1 MSENLK
7 TVATDIKEFSDFIV
21 NNCYYVDKTQYIKT
35 IMKDGSA
42 TMLFTRPRRFGKS
55 ITLSM
60 IKSFLEINYED
71 PSDKSKQ
78 IELFKDTEIFK
89 DKEFCDEYMGQYPV
103 IFLSLKDAW
112 SKESS
117 EIAINKFFDEL
128 GKVAEEFQFLLVS
141 DKLDANLKKNLQE
154 LIDLKDRKIPY
165 TQKWI
170 TGTSF
175 LSDLM
180 SILKAATSKDVVVL
194 IDEYDVPLSKVA
206 NCDFYPK
213 IRDITS
219 ILFSSGLKNNKLLK
233 KSVITGCLRVAKE
246 SIFTGL
252 NNFYSCGLD
261 NYDYSK
267 LFGFTTD
274 EVKTML
280 SYYGL
285 DDRYAEYQKW
295 YDGYHI
301 GDDDIFCPW
310 DVISRTKAILVS
322 PKLGPESYWG
332 GTGNIELVSKMFASD
347 PDTYADDLQS
357 LLDGKSI
364 TVKVSRDINYEILG
378 KSKNSNYFWNFL
390 FSSGYLTYA
399 KNLKHE
405 EQVADE
411 VNSNTQKTVSL
422 VIPNLSVR
430 EELGDAISWCFTK
443 ANPKFNETL
452 PDLLFALKQ
461 TDPGCLEEY
470 LQDTLATYVSIYDT
484 QKGTDK
490 ESMYHAFLNGRFSS
504 VFTKKTFE
512 YASNAELGDGRAD
525 FSFLL
530 PLENSLDSPTIG
542 FIIEIKAAQNETE
555 MRDLAKE
562 AVVQAKAKNYV
573 KGMFDNH
580 IDDID
585 EVKVFGIAFYK
596 KSCRVELECFKLENF
611 EG

>member
-60 IKSFLEINYED
+60 LKSFLEINYED

-141 DKLDANLKKNLQE
+141 DKLDANLKKSLQE

-206 NCDFYPK
+206 NCDFYQK

-430 EELGDAISWCFTK
+430 EELADAISWCFTTE
-443 ANPKFNETL
+443 NPEFTKSLKTL
-452 PDLLFALKQ
+452 ISALKGDKAILLQ
-461 TDPGCLEEY
+461 RY
-470 LQDTLATYVSIYDT
+470 LNTTLSSYVSIYDT

-490 ESMYHAFLNGRFSS
+490 ESMYHTFLNGRFSS
-504 VFTKKTFE
+504 VFASKKYE

-530 PLENSLDSPTIG
+530 PLEDSLDSPTIG
-542 FIIEIKAAQNETE
+542 FVIEIKAAPSKDQMES
-555 MRDLAKE
+555 LAKE
-562 AVVQAKAKNYV
+562 ALQQAKDKNYV

-585 EVKVFGIAFYK
+585 EVRAYGIAFYK
-596 KSCRVELECFKLENF
+596 KSCKVVLESFKAKDLE
-611 EG
+611 

>member
-1 MSENLK
+1 MSDKLK
-7 TVATDIKEFSDFIV
+7 KVATDIKTFSDFIE
-21 NNCYYVDKTQYIKT
+21 NDCYYVDKTQYIKT

-60 IKSFLEINYED
+60 LQSFLEMNYEN
-71 PSDKSKQ
+71 PSDKSKP
-78 IELFKDTEIFK
+78 IALFKDTEIFQ
-89 DKEFCDEYMGQYPV
+89 DKEFCDKYMGQYPV
-103 IFLSLKDAW
+103 IYLSLKEAFDIDGYEN
-112 SKESS
+112 SLLKIYQVLGRFVQKFNFLTKCDKLTEDEQGTLKNILTLRTNKSS
-117 EIAINKFFDEL
+117 IAQKK
-128 GKVAEEFQFLLVS
+128 GVAEELIG
-141 DKLDANLKKNLQE
+141 NLTQYLYTYTGKKC
-154 LIDLKDRKIPY
+154 I
-165 TQKWI
+165 
-170 TGTSF
+170 
-175 LSDLM
+175 
-180 SILKAATSKDVVVL
+180 VL
-194 IDEYDVPLSKVA
+194 IDEYDVPLSKISHL
-206 NCDFYPK
+206 DFYQN
-213 IRDITS
+213 IRQFIS
-219 ILFSSGLKNNKLLK
+219 NLFSAGLKNNEALEKGI
-233 KSVITGCLRVAKE
+233 ITGCLRVAKE

-261 NYDYSK
+261 DYDYSK
-267 LFGFTTD
+267 LFGFTKD

-285 DDRYAEYQKW
+285 EDRYAEYQKW

-301 GDDDIFCPW
+301 GDNDIFCPW
-310 DVISRTKAILVS
+310 DVISRTDDLLAN
-322 PKLGPESYWG
+322 KLQPESYWG
-332 GTGNIELVSKMFASD
+332 GTGNIELVSKMFAKD
-347 PDTYADDLQS
+347 PDSYADDLQN
-357 LLDGKSI
+357 LVDGKSI
-364 TVKVSRDINYEILG
+364 TVKLSSDINYEILG
-378 KSKNSNYFWNFL
+378 NSENSNYFWSFL

-399 KNLKHE
+399 KYLTIE
-405 EQVADE
+405 EQTDE
-411 VNSNTQKTVSL
+411 DVNINTQKTVEL

-430 EELGDAISWCFTK
+430 KELADAIAWCFTTH
-443 ANPKFNETL
+443 NPDYAKSLKTL
-452 PDLLFALKQ
+452 ITALKGDKAILLQ
-461 TDPGCLEEY
+461 RY
-470 LQDTLATYVSIYDT
+470 LNTTLSSYVSVYDT

>member
-1 MSENLK
+1 MCEKLK
-7 TVATDIKEFSDFIV
+7 GVNVDIQSFAQFKNEG
-21 NNCYYVDKTQYIKT
+21 CYYIDKTRYIKDILLNCGT
-35 IMKDGSA
+35 
-42 TMLFTRPRRFGKS
+42 TVLFTRPRRFGKT

-60 IKSFLEINYED
+60 LQSFLEMNYEN

-89 DKEFCDEYMGQYPV
+89 DKEFCDKYMGQYPV
-103 IFLSLKDAW
+103 IYLSLKEAWDAN
-112 SKESS
+112 SYEDALQNMYEELS
-117 EIAINKFFDEL
+117 NFVQKFD
-128 GKVAEEFQFLLVS
+128 FLLDS
-141 DKLDANLKKNLQE
+141 DKLTKRQLQKLNNLLTISDSSLSQIKQKSAAERMFRELTQE
-154 LIDLKDRKIPY
+154 LL
-165 TQKWI
+165 
-170 TGTSF
+170 
-175 LSDLM
+175 
-180 SILKAATSKDVVVL
+180 AHTSKKCIVL

-206 NCDFYPK
+206 HCDFYQK
-213 IRDITS
+213 IRDFIS
-219 ILFSSGLKNNKLLK
+219 KLFSSGLKNNDCLEKA
-233 KSVITGCLRVAKE
+233 VITGCLRVAKE

-252 NNFYSCGLD
+252 NNFQSFGLD
-261 NYDYSK
+261 NPRFST
-267 LFGFTTD
+267 LFGFTD
-274 EVKTML
+274 NEVKTML
-280 SYYGL
+280 SYYGIE
-285 DDRYAEYQKW
+285 DKYAEYQEW

-301 GDDDIFCPW
+301 GDNDIFCPW
-310 DVISRTKAILVS
+310 DVISRTDDLLAN
-322 PKLGPESYWG
+322 KLQPESYWG
-332 GTGNIELVSKMFASD
+332 GTGNIELVSKMFAKD
-347 PDTYADDLQS
+347 PDSYADDLQN
-357 LLDGKSI
+357 LVDGKSI
-364 TVKVSRDINYEILG
+364 TVKLSSDINYEILG
-378 KSKNSNYFWNFL
+378 NIENSNYFWSFL

-399 KNLKHE
+399 KYLTIE
-405 EQVADE
+405 EQTDE
-411 VNSNTQKTVSL
+411 DVNINTQKTVEL

-430 EELGDAISWCFTK
+430 KELADAIAWCFTTH
-443 ANPKFNETL
+443 NPDYAKSLKTL
-452 PDLLFALKQ
+452 ITALKGDKAILLQ
-461 TDPGCLEEY
+461 RY
-470 LQDTLATYVSIYDT
+470 LNTTLSSYVSVYDT

>member
-60 IKSFLEINYED
+60 LKSFLEINYED

-206 NCDFYPK
+206 NCDFYQK

-378 KSKNSNYFWNFL
+378 KSKNSNYFWNFF

-490 ESMYHAFLNGRFSS
+490 ESMYHAFLNGRLSALLN
-504 VFTKKTFE
+504 KGDNK

-530 PLENSLDSPTIG
+530 KLDAKQTAQKTG
-542 FIIEIKAAQNETE
+542 FIIEIKAAKSDKQMMT
-555 MRDLAKE
+555 LAKDAIKQVKE
-562 AVVQAKAKNYV
+562 KHYAKSLFRFYKRI
-573 KGMFDNH
+573 KE
-580 IDDID
+580 IR
-585 EVKVFGIAFYK
+585 VFGIAFYK
-596 KSCRVELECFKLENF
+596 KTCWVEF
-611 EG
+611 ESIQKQD

>member
-1 MSENLK
+1 
-7 TVATDIKEFSDFIV
+7 
-21 NNCYYVDKTQYIKT
+21 
-35 IMKDGSA
+35 MKDGSA

-60 IKSFLEINYED
+60 LKSFLEINYED

-89 DKEFCDEYMGQYPV
+89 DKEFCDEYMEQYPV

-206 NCDFYPK
+206 NCDFYQK

-364 TVKVSRDINYEILG
+364 TVKVSRDINY
-378 KSKNSNYFWNFL
+378 
-390 FSSGYLTYA
+390 
-399 KNLKHE
+399 
-405 EQVADE
+405 V
-411 VNSNTQKTVSL
+411 
-422 VIPNLSVR
+422 P
-430 EELGDAISWCFTK
+430 
-443 ANPKFNETL
+443 
-452 PDLLFALKQ
+452 
-461 TDPGCLEEY
+461 
-470 LQDTLATYVSIYDT
+470 
-484 QKGTDK
+484 
-490 ESMYHAFLNGRFSS
+490 
-504 VFTKKTFE
+504 
-512 YASNAELGDGRAD
+512 
-525 FSFLL
+525 
-530 PLENSLDSPTIG
+530 
-542 FIIEIKAAQNETE
+542 
-555 MRDLAKE
+555 
-562 AVVQAKAKNYV
+562 
-573 KGMFDNH
+573 
-580 IDDID
+580 
-585 EVKVFGIAFYK
+585 
-596 KSCRVELECFKLENF
+596 
-611 EG
+611 